1 MQLGDL
7 PKAIASLRQRIK
19 QKPNDATLH
28 YLIGEALIRSG
39 AAPGNAAF
47 VAARA
52 AWERSIKLNA
62 KFAPSHIDLAKIYL
76 RENRL
81 DEGLQHLEIA
91 RSLDPQDKSAY
102 SQLAIAYWKKGKPEM
117 VSVMLAALNKLNDQ
131 ERAEEAH
138 RKRLEAVGDASS
150 PEATPVPTQRDSS
163 AAQQQHF
170 LSCGDKLIF
179 A

>member
-1 MQLGDL
+1 
-7 PKAIASLRQRIK
+7 
-19 QKPNDATLH
+19 
-28 YLIGEALIRSG
+28 
-39 AAPGNAAF
+39 
-47 VAARA
+47 
-52 AWERSIKLNA
+52 
-62 KFAPSHIDLAKIYL
+62 L

-163 AAQQQHF
+163 AAQQQQ
-170 LSCGDKLIF
+170 
-179 A
+179 